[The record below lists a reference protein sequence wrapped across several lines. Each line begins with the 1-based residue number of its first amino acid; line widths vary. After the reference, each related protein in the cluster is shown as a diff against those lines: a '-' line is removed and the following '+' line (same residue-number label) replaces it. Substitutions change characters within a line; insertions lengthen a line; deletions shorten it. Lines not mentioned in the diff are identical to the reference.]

1 MCKVGEDKLTLDC
14 LSGIILI
21 TCIYYTIRIWA
32 SHTRWHIRYYVDEHT
47 IFQEKCWLTT
57 YIPDD
62 INKFGGDVEEGWPE
76 GMF

>member
-14 LSGIILI
+14 LSGILLI
-21 TCIYYTIRIWA
+21 TYIYYTIRIWA
-32 SHTRWHIRYYVDEHT
+32 SHTRWHIRYSVDEYT
-47 IFQEKCWLTT
+47 IFQEKYWLT
-57 YIPDD
+57 ID